1 MEKKTSVQASL
12 LILSVMLSQ
21 SLSLSAATF
30 EEQKSF
36 FNFPPSV
43 YTPPSQSSGSG
54 SYPCPTPSKGGSY
67 KSPTPSKGSSYT
79 PTPSKG
85 GSYKSPTPSKG
96 GSYKSPTPSKGGSYG
111 GKPPSKGSSSSPVY
125 QSPSV
130 STPTPV
136 YHTPPSSPQ
145 TPPYSCIYWKSNPG
159 LIFSV
164 FGWWGTVCSAFN
176 TTTIPGFSP
185 STSLLQA
192 LSNTRTDGYGD
203 LYREG
208 TAALLN
214 SMAHSA
220 SYPYSTAQ
228 VREGFTA
235 ALSSNGA
242 AAAQAKLYKMA
253 NEGRVN

>member
-1 MEKKTSVQASL
+1 MEKKRSVQAASVL

-21 SLSLSAATF
+21 NLVLSAANYF
-30 EEQKSF
+30 EEQKNF

-43 YTPPSQSSGSG
+43 YTPPSQGSGSG
-54 SYPCPTPSKGGSY
+54 SYPCPTPSKGG
-67 KSPTPSKGSSYT
+67 SYT

-96 GSYKSPTPSKGGSYG
+96 GSY
-111 GKPPSKGSSSSPVY
+111 GKPPSKGYSSSPVY
-125 QSPSV
+125 HAPPV

-136 YHTPPSSPQ
+136 HKTPPSSLQ
-145 TPPYSCIYWKSNPG
+145 NPPYSCIYWKTHPG
-159 LIFSV
+159 LISAV
-164 FGWWGTVCSAFN
+164 FGWWGTVGSAFN
-176 TTTIPGFSP
+176 TPTIPGFSP

-220 SYPYSTAQ
+220 SYPYSAAQ
-228 VREGFTA
+228 VKDGFTA
-235 ALSSNGA
+235 ALSSNHA
-242 AAAQAKLYKMA
+242 AAVQAKLYKMA
-253 NEGRVN
+253 NEARVN

>member
-1 MEKKTSVQASL
+1 MEKKTSVQASV
-12 LILSVMLSQ
+12 LILISVMLSQ
-21 SLSLSAATF
+21 SLVLSSATF

-67 KSPTPSKGSSYT
+67 TSPTPSKGSSYT
-79 PTPSKG
+79 
-85 GSYKSPTPSKG
+85 PTPSKG

-111 GKPPSKGSSSSPVY
+111 GKPPSKGSSSSPAY

-159 LIFSV
+159 LIFAV

-176 TTTIPGFSP
+176 TPTIPGFSP
-185 STSLLQA
+185 RTSLLQA

-228 VREGFTA
+228 VRNGFTA
-235 ALSSNGA
+235 ALSSKGA

>member
-1 MEKKTSVQASL
+1 MEKKRSVQAASVL

-21 SLSLSAATF
+21 NLVLSAANYF
-30 EEQKSF
+30 EEQKNF

-43 YTPPSQSSGSG
+43 YTPPSQGSGSG
-54 SYPCPTPSKGGSY
+54 SYPCPTPSKGG
-67 KSPTPSKGSSYT
+67 SYT

-111 GKPPSKGSSSSPVY
+111 KPPSKGYSSSPVY
-125 QSPSV
+125 HAPPV

-136 YHTPPSSPQ
+136 HKTPPSSLQ
-145 TPPYSCIYWKSNPG
+145 NPPYSCIYWKTHPG
-159 LIFSV
+159 LISAV
-164 FGWWGTVCSAFN
+164 FGWWGTVGSAFN
-176 TTTIPGFSP
+176 TPTIPGFSP

-220 SYPYSTAQ
+220 SYPYSAAQ
-228 VREGFTA
+228 VKDGFTA
-235 ALSSNGA
+235 ALSSNHA
-242 AAAQAKLYKMA
+242 AAVQAKLYKMA
-253 NEGRVN
+253 NEARVN